1 MHSYNQYIQLWRYF
15 TLQDCETLKLFHLAR
30 FSTAKSTNSQNSD
43 FLQRAFFPSA
53 EEGQY
58 ENEDCEDGD
67 DNGDDTDDDQ
77 DDADDDDDSDD
88 VDDDDDYGD
97 EDGGADDGSPG
108 G

>member
-1 MHSYNQYIQLWRYF
+1 MNNSTSSALEI
-15 TLQDCETLKLFHLAR
+15 FHLAR
-30 FSTAKSTNSQNSD
+30 LSTAKSTNSQNSD

-53 EEGQY
+53 EEGQF

-77 DDADDDDDSDD
+77 DDADEDDDSDD
-88 VDDDDDYGD
+88 VD
-97 EDGGADDGSPG
+97 EGSPG